1 MHLEFQCHKCEESFS
16 LEFSDLGTDPE
27 LRCPGCGAHAPDE
40 QVENLIAALEE
51 VFAAMSPLRRKF
63 TSTVELDSEDLPPP
77 YDEAP
82 SVARKAPL
90 LDEEESEDESEDE
103 DEDDEEAEEH
113 EADEL

>member
-1 MHLEFQCHKCEESFS
+1 MQLEFQCQKCEESFS

-27 LRCPGCGAHAPDE
+27 LRCPGCGAHAPEE
-40 QVENLIAALEE
+40 QVENLLAALEE

-63 TSTVELDSEDLPPP
+63 SSTVELDSEDLPPP

-82 SVARKAPL
+82 SVTRKAAL
-90 LDEEESEDESEDE
+90 LDEEETEDE
-103 DEDDEEAEEH
+103 DEENEGAEER

>member
-27 LRCPGCGAHAPDE
+27 LRCPGCGAHAPEE

-90 LDEEESEDESEDE
+90 LDEEESEDQDE

>member
-1 MHLEFQCHKCEESFS
+1 MQLEFQCQKCEESFS

-27 LRCPGCGAHAPDE
+27 LRCPGCGAHAPEE

-51 VFAAMSPLRRKF
+51 VFAAVSPLRRKF
-63 TSTVELDSEDLPPP
+63 ISTVELDSEDLPPP

-90 LDEEESEDESEDE
+90 LDEEESEDQDE